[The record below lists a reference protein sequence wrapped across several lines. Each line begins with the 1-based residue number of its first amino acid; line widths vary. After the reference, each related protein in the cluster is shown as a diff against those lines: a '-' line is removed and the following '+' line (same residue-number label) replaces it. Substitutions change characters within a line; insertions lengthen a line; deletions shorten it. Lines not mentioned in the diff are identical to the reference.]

1 MENLAKALLRICLF
15 WVKILILLLVFFI
28 PWFLILFSS
37 GFIREGDF
45 ITGADLVRNLSLMGV
60 IMAVFYLPLCC
71 LVKSLFPSLTSGK
84 HRHYEKLIILFFY
97 IFIVATYIPT
107 INEKIALPIRA
118 MEYEAKQYVSIMN
131 YVQPAYFAE
140 NSAFATSV
148 NSLQI
153 GLKNETKYYKYSVWA
168 TQKKAFS
175 YGVSKEN
182 KLKSYVGGVFLVP
195 AKDINPNAAKDE
207 IKTISILCK
216 ADEPGTIKP
225 ATPTYQNGNLV
236 CGTGTTEVTK

>member
-1 MENLAKALLRICLF
+1 MENLAEALLRICLLL
-15 WVKILILLLVFFI
+15 VKILILLLVFFI
-28 PWFLILFSS
+28 PGFLILFSS

-45 ITGADLVRNLSLMGV
+45 MTRSDLLINLSLMGV

-84 HRHYEKLIILFFY
+84 HRNYENLIILFFY

-107 INEKIALPIRA
+107 INEQIALPIRA

-131 YVQPAYFAE
+131 HVQPAYFAE

-148 NSLQI
+148 NGLQI
-153 GLKNETKYYKYSVWA
+153 GLKNETKYYKYSVFG
-168 TQKKAFS
+168 TPKKAVT
-175 YGVSKEN
+175 YGLSKEN
-182 KLKSYVGGVFLVP
+182 KLKNYVGGVFMVP
-195 AKDINPNAAKDE
+195 AKDINPNAGKDE
-207 IKTISILCK
+207 IKTISILCE

-225 ATPTYQNGNLV
+225 AEPTYQNGNLA

>member
-1 MENLAKALLRICLF
+1 MF
-15 WVKILILLLVFFI
+15 FFVKVLILLFVFFMTG
-28 PWFLILFSS
+28 FFILFSS

-45 ITGADLVRNLSLMGV
+45 MTGSDLVINLSLMGL

-84 HRHYEKLIILFFY
+84 HRNHEKLITLFFY

-131 YVQPAYFAE
+131 HVQPAYSAE

-148 NSLQI
+148 NGLHI
-153 GLKNETKYYKYSVWA
+153 GLKNETKYYKHSVLA
-168 TQKKAFS
+168 TQEKAFS
-175 YGVSKEN
+175 YGISKEN
-182 KLKSYVGGVFLVP
+182 KLKSYVGGVFMVP
-195 AKDINPNAAKDE
+195 AKDINQNAAKDE
-207 IKTISILCK
+207 IKTASIFCE
-216 ADEPGTIKP
+216 ADEPGTMKP
-225 ATPTYQNGNLV
+225 AEPTYQNGNIV
-236 CGTGTTEVTK
+236 CAKGTTQVPEQSN

>member
-1 MENLAKALLRICLF
+1 MAG
-15 WVKILILLLVFFI
+15 
-28 PWFLILFSS
+28 S
-37 GFIREGDF
+37 
-45 ITGADLVRNLSLMGV
+45 DLVINLSLMGL

-84 HRHYEKLIILFFY
+84 HRNYEKLIILIFY
-97 IFIVATYIPT
+97 VFIVAIYIPT

-118 MEYEAKQYVSIMN
+118 MEYEAKQYVSIMTH
-131 YVQPAYFAE
+131 VQRAHFAE

-148 NSLQI
+148 NGLQI
-153 GLKNETKYYKYSVWA
+153 GRLRNETKYYKYSVIA

-182 KLKSYVGGVFLVP
+182 KLNNYVGGVFLVP
-195 AKDINPNAAKDE
+195 AKDINPNAAKDG
-207 IKTISILCK
+207 IKTISILCE

-225 ATPTYQNGNLV
+225 AEPTYQNGNLV
-236 CGTGTTEVTK
+236 CGTGTTEVTKLFKYKAI

>member
-1 MENLAKALLRICLF
+1 MENLAAALLRICF
-15 WVKILILLLVFFI
+15 FVAKILILLLVFFI
-28 PWFLILFSS
+28 PWFLILFSA

-45 ITGADLVRNLSLMGV
+45 MTGSDLVRNLSLMGV

-71 LVKSLFPSLTSGK
+71 LVKSLFPSLTSWK
-84 HRHYEKLIILFFY
+84 HRNHEKLIILIFY

-107 INEKIALPIRA
+107 INEKIAFPIRA
-118 MEYEAKQYVSIMN
+118 MEYEAKQYVNIMN

-148 NSLQI
+148 NGLQI
-153 GLKNETKYYKYSVWA
+153 GLKNETKYYKYSVWS
-168 TQKKAFS
+168 TQKKAVS

-182 KLKSYVGGVFLVP
+182 KLKNYVGGVFLVP

-207 IKTISILCK
+207 IKTISILCE

-225 ATPTYQNGNLV
+225 SAPTYENGKIA
-236 CGTGTTEVTK
+236 CGQGTTEVTK